1 MTHIHAET
9 VEEVKEEASARMEK
23 SVQDLSR
30 AMASIRTGRAS
41 IALLDSIR
49 ADYYGTPTPVSQMA
63 TLATPT
69 PTTITIQPWD
79 ASQIAAIE
87 RAIRISDL
95 GINPAN
101 DGKLIRLVIP
111 PLTQQRR
118 KKLVRS
124 LHSVLE
130 QHRVAVR
137 NIRREANLAVRQLE
151 KAKTISKDDSKR
163 GLAAIQKITD
173 SFIKRL
179 NVAGQAKE
187 REILEIR

>member
-9 VEEVKEEASARMEK
+9 VEEVKEEASALMEK

-124 LHSVLE
+124 LHSVVE

-151 KAKTISKDDSKR
+151 KAKEISKDDSKR

>member
-9 VEEVKEEASARMEK
+9 VEEVKDEASARMAK

-87 RAIRISDL
+87 RAIRVSDL

-124 LHSVLE
+124 LHSVVE

-151 KAKTISKDDSKR
+151 KAKEISKDDSKR

>member
-87 RAIRISDL
+87 RAIRMSDL

-124 LHSVLE
+124 LHSVVE

-151 KAKTISKDDSKR
+151 KAKEISKDDSKR

>member
-87 RAIRISDL
+87 RAIRVSDL

-124 LHSVLE
+124 LHSVVE

-151 KAKTISKDDSKR
+151 KAKEISKDDSKR

>member
-124 LHSVLE
+124 LHSVVE

-151 KAKTISKDDSKR
+151 KAKEISKDDSKR

>member
-9 VEEVKEEASARMEK
+9 VEEVKDEASARMAK

-124 LHSVLE
+124 LHSVVE

-151 KAKTISKDDSKR
+151 KAKEISKDDSKR